1 TEIIQYGA
9 DLVQS
14 LLAILDGERS
24 YWEPAS
30 SRILGEVRPLKLIE
44 TYLAPILGQAMS
56 RFPIECLPL
65 MKLMRALFTLGP
77 QKSECS
83 VELLNILGRSA
94 EFTEVLNEEFRDY
107 DQADEEL

>member
-1 TEIIQYGA
+1 M
-9 DLVQS
+9 
-14 LLAILDGERS
+14 
-24 YWEPAS
+24 S
-30 SRILGEVRPLKLIE
+30 S
-44 TYLAPILGQAMS
+44 MS

-77 QKSECS
+77 QQSECS

-107 DQADEEL
+107 DQADEELTPGHYQIFLTGDLPLFLSYSRSNDRDATGSELIPFGASD